1 MGESNPIIPGFAP
14 DPSVV
19 RIDDTFYL
27 VNSSFHIFPGLPIF
41 ASKDLVSWE
50 HIGNAINRP
59 SQLSLSAATTR
70 LHKLDGPPSD
80 VIVETG
86 GLWAPTIRHHRE
98 RTYIICTNVC
108 HLDPELKPGE
118 EPPHPSELVETKNFI
133 IFTDDIASDRWS
145 DPVYVDFWGIDPDL
159 FFEDDGRV
167 FIAGCLW
174 SKDLVEEPTI
184 HGIEI
189 NIDTGEHL
197 APPRLMWTGS
207 SKITPEGPH
216 IYKRDGWYYLL
227 IAEGGTFEGHQISA
241 ARSRDLWGPYEDCPN
256 NPVLAP
262 SPGSSGYKYIQHNGH
277 GDLVQDTKGNWWL
290 VCLAVRKDQLGRYGM
305 GRETFLTPVQW
316 PTGDSWPVIQQPIES
331 FPAMG
336 KQDNIPSRLNPT
348 VDLVYLR
355 DPDLSAYQI
364 SDDAQQVTIQASST
378 DLSEPSAAVSF
389 VGRRKRSL
397 HGEDRAVLT
406 IGQAE
411 SSSSV
416 IAGLACFKDEH
427 RYARVF
433 YDFSDHSI
441 HFEVKNA
448 GRAKAICNST
458 QVTSPKDMGNP
469 TGAFDIHFRLMYSE
483 SNLDFT
489 WMTEHPETGDTGWV
503 LAGNID
509 ILDLADR
516 DFTGPCV
523 GVFATNKKGD
533 ASCECTFTDISI
545 CIKQT
550 FD

>member
-1 MGESNPIIPGFAP
+1 MGDNNPIIPGFAP

-27 VNSSFHIFPGLPIF
+27 INSSFHIFPGLPIF
-41 ASKDLVSWE
+41 ASKDLLSWK

-59 SQLSLSAATTR
+59 SQLSLSTATTR
-70 LHKLDGPPSD
+70 LHHLDGPPSD

-86 GLWAPTIRHHRE
+86 GLWAPTIRHHRG
-98 RTYIICTNVC
+98 RTYVICTNVC
-108 HLDPELKPGE
+108 HVDPELKPGQE
-118 EPPHPSELVETKNFI
+118 LHPSETVETKNFI
-133 IFTDDIASDRWS
+133 IFTDDILSGNWS

-159 FFEDDGRV
+159 FFDDDGRV

-174 SKDLVEEPTI
+174 SRDLKEEPTI

-189 NIDTGEHL
+189 NINTGEHL

-227 IAEGGTFEGHQISA
+227 IAEGGTFEGHQLSA

-277 GDLVQDTKGNWWL
+277 GDLVQDKQGNWWL
-290 VCLAVRKDQLGRYGM
+290 VCLAVRKDQQGRFGM

-316 PTGDSWPVIQQPIES
+316 PTGDSWPIIQQPIES
-331 FPAMG
+331 FPAAG
-336 KQDNIPSRLNPT
+336 KQDNIPDRSNPT

-364 SDDAQQVTIQASST
+364 SDDAQQVTIRASST

-389 VGRRKRSL
+389 LGRRQRSL
-397 HGEDRAVLT
+397 NGGDTAVL
-406 IGQAE
+406 IVDPVK

-416 IAGLACFKDEH
+416 IAGLAYFKDEH

-433 YDFSDHSI
+433 YDFSDLSI
-441 HFEVKNA
+441 YFEVKNA
-448 GRAKAICNST
+448 GRAKVISNRV
-458 QVTSPKDMGNP
+458 QVVSLTEMGNP
-469 TGAFDIHFRLMYSE
+469 TGAFSIHFRLMYSE
-483 SNLDFT
+483 SGLDFT
-489 WMTEHPETGDTGWV
+489 YMIEGHGAGDTD
-503 LAGNID
+503 LNSAGNID
-509 ILDLADR
+509 ILDLTDR

-523 GVFATNKKGD
+523 GVFATNNKGD
-533 ASCECTFTDISI
+533 ATYECTFKDISI
-545 CIKQT
+545 CVKQS

>member
-1 MGESNPIIPGFAP
+1 M
-14 DPSVV
+14 
-19 RIDDTFYL
+19 
-27 VNSSFHIFPGLPIF
+27 
-41 ASKDLVSWE
+41 
-50 HIGNAINRP
+50 
-59 SQLSLSAATTR
+59 
-70 LHKLDGPPSD
+70 
-80 VIVETG
+80 
-86 GLWAPTIRHHRE
+86 
-98 RTYIICTNVC
+98 
-108 HLDPELKPGE
+108 DPELKPGE
-118 EPPHPSELVETKNFI
+118 EPPHPSELVKTKNFI
-133 IFTDDIASDRWS
+133 ISTDDIASGQWS

-159 FFEDDGRV
+159 FFDDDGRV

-227 IAEGGTFEGHQISA
+227 IAEGGTFEGHQLSA

-277 GDLVQDTKGNWWL
+277 GDLVQDTQGNWWV
-290 VCLAVRKDQLGRYGM
+290 VCLAVRKDQQGRYGM

-316 PTGDSWPVIQQPIES
+316 PTGDSWPVIQHPIES
-331 FPAMG
+331 FPAQG

-364 SDDAQQVTIQASST
+364 SDDARQVTIQASST

-389 VGRRKRSL
+389 LGRRQRSL
-397 HGEDRAVLT
+397 HGEDRAVLAVD
-406 IGQAE
+406 QAK
-411 SSSSV
+411 SFSV
-416 IAGLACFKDEH
+416 IAGLAYFKDEH

-433 YDFSDHSI
+433 YDFSDRSI
-441 HFEVKNA
+441 YFEMKNA
-448 GRAKAICNST
+448 GRAKAICNRT
-458 QVTSPKDMGNP
+458 QVVSLKDMGNP
-469 TGAFDIHFRLMYSE
+469 TGAFNIHFKLMYSE

-489 WMTEHPETGDTGWV
+489 WMAEHPETGDTGWV
-503 LAGNID
+503 SAGNVD
-509 ILDLADR
+509 ILDLTDR

-533 ASCECTFTDISI
+533 ADYECTFRDISI